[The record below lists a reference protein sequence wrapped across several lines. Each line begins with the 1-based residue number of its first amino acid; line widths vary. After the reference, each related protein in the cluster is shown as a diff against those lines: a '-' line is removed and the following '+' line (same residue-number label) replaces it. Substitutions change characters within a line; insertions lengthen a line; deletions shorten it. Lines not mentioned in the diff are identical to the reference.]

1 MQAIDA
7 SAGASPGSWLDWV
20 GDLPIGAAMRGDLWL
35 YPMVEVVHIIGFT
48 VLVGS
53 VVMFDLRVLGLSK
66 EIAVTALA
74 RHLLTWS
81 ILALLL
87 IVPAGLMMFSAHP
100 HDFASNDIF
109 ILKLCLIA
117 TAGLNAALF
126 HVGIYRSVTQWN
138 TGTAAP
144 GIAKI
149 QALLSIGLW
158 VSVILCGRL
167 LAYT

>member
-1 MQAIDA
+1 MQTLNTGVEP
-7 SAGASPGSWLDWV
+7 GADSWLDWV
-20 GDLPIGAAMRGDLWL
+20 GDSSLGAAMRGDLWL
-35 YPMVEVVHIIGFT
+35 YPMVEVVHIIGFA

-66 EIAVTALA
+66 NIAVTDLA

-81 ILALLL
+81 VAALLL

-100 HDFASNDIF
+100 HDFASNSVF

-117 TAGLNAALF
+117 TAGLNATLF
-126 HVGIYRSVTQWN
+126 HVGVYRSVNRWN
-138 TGTAAP
+138 TAVAAP
-144 GIAKI
+144 GIAKC
-149 QALLSIGLW
+149 QALLSIALW
-158 VSVILCGRL
+158 LAVVVCGRL

>member
-1 MQAIDA
+1 MQTLNTGVEP
-7 SAGASPGSWLDWV
+7 GADSWLDWV
-20 GDLPIGAAMRGDLWL
+20 GDSSLGAAMRGDLWL
-35 YPMVEVVHIIGFT
+35 YPMVEVVHIIGFA

-66 EIAVTALA
+66 NIAVIDLA

-81 ILALLL
+81 VAALLL

-100 HDFASNDIF
+100 HDFASNSVF

-117 TAGLNAALF
+117 TAGLNATLF
-126 HVGIYRSVTQWN
+126 HVGVYRSVNRWN
-138 TGTAAP
+138 TAVAAP
-144 GIAKI
+144 GLAKC
-149 QALLSIGLW
+149 QALLSIALW
-158 VSVILCGRL
+158 LAVVVCGRL